1 MLIFSKKS
9 PCRGANMAI
18 LGAHWQAQAGDA
30 VARGRLRSWLTQVF
44 FKAHAIYPRA
54 HVAAPPEAAHAP
66 PQVDGHLLEE
76 VGRLVGILREHAAHG
91 VYRGAGLGDEP
102 LKFFLASFW
111 SRIFAIVLF
120 SNAALFLRRAPGP
133 FCYTSGAV
141 FFRSPFRGSRARSPT
156 HRHAPCV
163 RPWLHRGLQNV
174 PDGLAKRPPPPDET
188 ARFALQWRIFWR
200 KRHGGTTAIRLR
212 RHPAPPLF
220 LASPVH
226 ILAPGGHN
234 VGYLHYLC
242 IR

>member
-91 VYRGAGLGDEP
+91 VCRGAVLGDEP
-102 LKFFLASFW
+102 LKFFLAFFW

-133 FCYTSGAV
+133 FCYTRGAV
-141 FFRSPFRGSRARSPT
+141 FFAAPFAEAARAAPRTAMHHACGHGCAAACKTCLTGSPNGLRRSM
-156 HRHAPCV
+156 
-163 RPWLHRGLQNV
+163 
-174 PDGLAKRPPPPDET
+174 KRPVLRYNGAFSGENATAAPRPSGCAATPPRLFFLPPQCIFLPR
-188 ARFALQWRIFWR
+188 AGIMSAICIIFA
-200 KRHGGTTAIRLR
+200 
-212 RHPAPPLF
+212 
-220 LASPVH
+220 
-226 ILAPGGHN
+226 
-234 VGYLHYLC
+234 
-242 IR
+242 